1 MSQQYPPQP
10 QQAGYGEPRQPGSN
24 GLATTA
30 LVLGIVA
37 VVVSF
42 IPVLNVVV
50 WPLAV
55 LGIIFGAIGLSKAGK
70 VGKGK
75 AAGITGL
82 ITSVAA
88 IMMFF
93 AMNALFF
100 SAVDKAGEELDK
112 SYDSATVGDGDSK
125 TGGTEESE
133 VMKDFKIT
141 KCDVITGDLGIKE
154 LAIHVDYV
162 NNGDR
167 RYSYLVEGEVLAD
180 GKKVNDFMSTAENI
194 APGQKFTDKN
204 AGALVN
210 ADEIKDAAKLECKTV
225 KASRTNF

>member
-1 MSQQYPPQP
+1 MSQQQYPQP
-10 QQAGYGEPRQPGSN
+10 QQPGSN

-30 LVLGIVA
+30 LVLGIIA

-50 WPLAV
+50 WPLAI

-70 VGKGK
+70 VRKGKG
-75 AAGITGL
+75 AGITGL
-82 ITSVAA
+82 VTSAVA
-88 IMMFF
+88 IIMFF

-100 SAVDKAGEELDK
+100 SAVDKASKELDK
-112 SYDSATVGDGDSK
+112 SYDSTTVGDGKSK
-125 TGGTEESE
+125 TGGAKESK
-133 VMKDFKIT
+133 VMKDFKVT
-141 KCDVITGDLGIKE
+141 KCDVVTGDFGIKE
-154 LAIHVDYV
+154 MAIHVDYA

-167 RYSYLVEGEVLAD
+167 RYSYFVEGEVLAD
-180 GKKVNDFMSTAENI
+180 GKKVNDFMSTAENL

-210 ADEIKDAAKLECKTV
+210 ADEIKDAKKLECKTI
-225 KASRTNF
+225 KASRTDF